1 MSEQPL
7 GPPPVEGLSDVAWA
21 RVERGV
27 FAHLDGAGTVTAAIS
42 ARQIKETPSRRGWLW
57 LALPAAAAA
66 CLVVMFA
73 VRGGGSGGTAAS
85 GDVESE
91 PARVVSGTSPSAVSF
106 GDAHIT
112 MDADSALE
120 MLRDGNRQTVLLER
134 GAAWFEIAPRG
145 ERPAFEVHAG
155 DTIVRVM
162 GTRFRVARSG
172 ERAQV
177 AVDHGTVEVRY
188 HGRAITV
195 RDHETWSSDAQ

>member
-1 MSEQPL
+1 MTDQPL

-27 FAHLDGAGTVTAAIS
+27 FASLDGAGTVTAAIS
-42 ARQIKETPSRRGWLW
+42 ARQIKQTPSRHGWLW
-57 LALPAAAAA
+57 LALPIAAAA
-66 CLVVMFA
+66 CLAVMFA
-73 VRGGGSGGTAAS
+73 SRGGGGTAAS
-85 GDVESE
+85 GSESD

-112 MDADSALE
+112 MDAETALE

-155 DTIVRVM
+155 DAIVRVT
-162 GTRFRVARSG
+162 GARFRVALTG

-177 AVDHGTVEVRY
+177 VVDHGSAEVRY
-188 HGRAITV
+188 HGRAVTV
-195 RDHETWSSDAQ
+195 RDRETWSSDAP